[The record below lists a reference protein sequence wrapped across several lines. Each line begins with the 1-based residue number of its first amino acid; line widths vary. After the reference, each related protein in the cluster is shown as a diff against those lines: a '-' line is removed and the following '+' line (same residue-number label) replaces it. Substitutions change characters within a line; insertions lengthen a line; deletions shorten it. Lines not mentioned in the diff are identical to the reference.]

1 MKSEL
6 ITGDTLQFTT
16 SVPDYPASA
25 GWTLTYRLVP
35 RTSGSAISF
44 DATADGDDY
53 DIEVGASTTDD
64 WTAGEYSWSAY
75 VSKAGERH
83 TVDQGTVK
91 IQPNPGTVA
100 AYDARSH
107 ARKMLEAIEAVIE
120 SRATSTQREMVSYTI
135 GGRSKSYDTSE
146 SKAALLELHSKYK
159 WLVSNEVER
168 EKIAAG
174 QANPRNVGIRFGR

>member
-6 ITGDTLQFTT
+6 IAGDTLQFTT

-35 RTSGSAISF
+35 RTSGTAISF

-91 IQPNPGTVA
+91 IQPNPSVVA

-107 ARKMLEAIEAVIE
+107 ARKTLDAIQAVIQN
-120 SRATSTQREMVSYTI
+120 RATQAQKSYSI
-135 GGRSKSYDTSE
+135 GGRSLEHTPFAD
-146 SKAALLELHSKYK
+146 LLELESVY
-159 WLVSNEVER
+159 LTRVANEDATASGGV
-168 EKIAAG
+168 AG
-174 QANPRNVGIRFGR
+174 PLGRIRYGVPR

>member
-6 ITGDTLQFTT
+6 IAGDTLQFTT

-91 IQPNPGTVA
+91 IQPNPGVVA
-100 AYDARSH
+100 AYDARSF
-107 ARKMLEAIEAVIE
+107 ARKALDAIEAVLE
-120 SRATSTQREMVSYTI
+120 GRASKDQEEYSI
-135 GGRSKSYDTSE
+135 GGRSLKRTKLEDLHKMRARF
-146 SKAALLELHSKYK
+146 KA
-159 WLVSNEVER
+159 EVDAEDR
-168 EKIAAG
+168 AAAG
-174 QANPRNVGIRFGR
+174 RAHKLVVRL